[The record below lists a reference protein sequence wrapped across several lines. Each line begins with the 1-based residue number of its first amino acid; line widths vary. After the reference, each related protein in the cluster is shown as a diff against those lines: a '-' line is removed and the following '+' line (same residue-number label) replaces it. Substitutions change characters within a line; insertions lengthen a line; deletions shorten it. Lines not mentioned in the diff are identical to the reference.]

1 VNFGWSGVGVGV
13 HCMKYRPELNT
24 IYHSKVN
31 SVKCGGKSETA
42 LGVSTDRNVLLHPLR

>member
-1 VNFGWSGVGVGV
+1 
-13 HCMKYRPELNT
+13 MKYRPELNT

-31 SVKCGGKSETA
+31 SVKCVGKSDSA